1 MPQVLWHVVIDLC
14 GQRWKRGSN
23 AGACGFLESLVA
35 FFLWME
41 VGHSKY
47 TPPKNNAS
55 QPWICLY
62 LSAWLSSKTEK
73 RRDVSANSLR
83 YFLPPNGAIGLT
95 DLQIPGINRG

>member
-73 RRDVSANSLR
+73 GET
-83 YFLPPNGAIGLT
+83 FLLT
-95 DLQIPGINRG
+95 VCDTFFHPMELSG